1 MVTVKQEVPPS
12 PGPAAAAAAA
22 SSNNDDSGSGSG
34 MHKRKRVSARLSK
47 QEGAA
52 MAAVAIKAEVKEE
65 AALKGESDDCDET
78 GLLAKLRAS
87 WSSLDMNST
96 ASEESPCTCSLDSV
110 CGLCNE

>member
-34 MHKRKRVSARLSK
+34 MHKRKRASARLSK

-52 MAAVAIKAEVKEE
+52 MAAVTIKAEVKEE
-65 AALKGESDDCDET
+65 AALKGEPDDET

-110 CGLCNE
+110 CGLCDE